1 MPRASRSDRQPPHRR
16 DRGPLPARHS
26 NGAVTQSAAIPY
38 RIDAEDRLQILL
50 VTSRR
55 RRRWIIPKGKVK
67 RGTLP
72 SRSAEREA
80 FEEAGV
86 LGKVDKQPI
95 GTYRREEKPPDG
107 SSGPNFVQAF
117 GLLVIDELSVWQ
129 EMHLRERRW
138 FSIEEA
144 IGAVADPQLRSL
156 LAGFRRLRQS

>member
-1 MPRASRSDRQPPHRR
+1 MIDRFPHRASGSQNDRPQDASERV
-16 DRGPLPARHS
+16 AR
-26 NGAVTQSAAIPY
+26 AVIQSAAIPY
-38 RIDAEDRLQILL
+38 RINAEDKLQVLL

-95 GTYRREEKPPDG
+95 GTYWRGEKRPDG
-107 SSGPNFVQAF
+107 SNEATPVQVF

-129 EMHLRERRW
+129 EMRLRERRW
-138 FSIEEA
+138 FPIDEA
-144 IGAVADPQLRSL
+144 LRAVQDRELRAML
-156 LAGFRRLRQS
+156 EGFRRLRQS